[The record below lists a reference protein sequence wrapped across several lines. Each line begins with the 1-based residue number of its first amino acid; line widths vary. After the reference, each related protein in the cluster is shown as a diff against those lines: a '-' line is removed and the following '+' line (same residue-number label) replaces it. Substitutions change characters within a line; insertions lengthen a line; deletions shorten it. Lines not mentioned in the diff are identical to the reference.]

1 MGCSA
6 ARVRAPTHIAARD
19 YRLTSTFPA
28 QPCRRTMNRLNKR
41 RNLVIALGASVV
53 LLPLLSLAQQ
63 PAKVWRVG
71 FLSQRARPDSLESGV
86 FGAFRRGMRDL
97 GYVEGKNLEI
107 EWRFADSRFQQLPD
121 LAAELVRL
129 RVDVIVSVGN
139 PSTSAAQQATATIP
153 IVMGTAPDPVGSGFV
168 ASLAR
173 PGGNITG
180 LSNLATDI
188 GPKHLE
194 MLLGLVPKLSR
205 VVILMNPA
213 NQSHVVTVKNV
224 QAAAQR
230 TNVKILAFEART
242 VPEIEKAFS
251 AMVRE
256 KAGAVIVA
264 RDGLFTQQ
272 DRQIAELAAKHGLPT
287 ISGHREFVEAGGL
300 ISYGQNNAEHY
311 RRAAMFVDKIFKGAK
326 PGDLPVEQSTKF
338 ELFINRNTAK
348 ALGLTI
354 PQSMLI
360 SADKV
365 IE

>member
-1 MGCSA
+1 
-6 ARVRAPTHIAARD
+6 
-19 YRLTSTFPA
+19 
-28 QPCRRTMNRLNKR
+28 MNGLNKR
-41 RNLVIALGASVV
+41 RNLVIALGVSAF
-53 LLPLLSLAQQ
+53 LLPLHSLAQQ
-63 PAKVWRVG
+63 PGKVWRVG
-71 FLSQRARPDSLESGV
+71 FLSQRGRPDSLESGV
-86 FGAFRRGMRDL
+86 FGEFRRGMRDF

-129 RVDVIVSVGN
+129 RVDAIVSVGTAA
-139 PSTSAAQQATATIP
+139 TSAAQKATTTIP
-153 IVMGTAPDPVGSGFV
+153 IVMATAPDPVGSGFV

-180 LSNLATDI
+180 LSNLATDL

-194 MLLGLVPKLSR
+194 MLLGLAPGLSR
-205 VVILMNPA
+205 VAILMNPA
-213 NQSHVVTVKNV
+213 NQSHVVTQKNV
-224 QAAAQR
+224 QTAAQK

-251 AMVRE
+251 AMVKA

-272 DRQIAELAAKHGLPT
+272 DRQIAELAAKHRLPT
-287 ISGHREFVEAGGL
+287 ISGHWEFVEAGGL

-326 PGDLPVEQSTKF
+326 PGDLPVEQPTKF
-338 ELFINRNTAK
+338 EFFINRKIAK
-348 ALGLTI
+348 SLGLTI

>member
-1 MGCSA
+1 
-6 ARVRAPTHIAARD
+6 
-19 YRLTSTFPA
+19 
-28 QPCRRTMNRLNKR
+28 MNGLNKR
-41 RNLVIALGASVV
+41 RNLVIALGASAI
-53 LLPLLSLAQQ
+53 LLPLHSLAQQ
-63 PAKVWRVG
+63 QGKVWRVG
-71 FLSQRARPDSLESGV
+71 FLSQRGRPDSLESGV
-86 FGAFRRGMRDL
+86 FGEFRRGMRDF

-121 LAAELVRL
+121 LAAELARL
-129 RVDVIVSVGN
+129 RVDVIVSVGTAA
-139 PSTSAAQQATATIP
+139 TSAAQKATTTIP
-153 IVMGTAPDPVGSGFV
+153 IVMATAPDPVGSGFV

-180 LSNLATDI
+180 LSNLATDL

-194 MLLGLVPKLSR
+194 MLLGLAPGLSR
-205 VVILMNPA
+205 VAILMNPA
-213 NQSHVVTVKNV
+213 NQSHVVTQKNV
-224 QAAAQR
+224 QTAAQK
-230 TNVKILAFEART
+230 TKVKILAFEART

-251 AMVRE
+251 AMVKE

-272 DRQIAELAAKHGLPT
+272 ARQIAELAAKHRLPT
-287 ISGHREFVEAGGL
+287 ISGHWEFVEAGGL

-326 PGDLPVEQSTKF
+326 PSDLPVEQPTKF
-338 ELFINRNTAK
+338 ELFVNRKIAK
-348 ALGLTI
+348 SLGLTI

-360 SADKV
+360 TADKV

>member
-1 MGCSA
+1 
-6 ARVRAPTHIAARD
+6 
-19 YRLTSTFPA
+19 
-28 QPCRRTMNRLNKR
+28 MNGLNKR
-41 RNLVIALGASVV
+41 RNLVIALGASAI
-53 LLPLLSLAQQ
+53 LLPLHSLAQQ
-63 PAKVWRVG
+63 QGKVWRVG
-71 FLSQRARPDSLESGV
+71 FLSQRGRPDSLESGV
-86 FGAFRRGMRDL
+86 FGEFRRGMRDF

-121 LAAELVRL
+121 LAAELARL
-129 RVDVIVSVGN
+129 RVDVIVSVGTAA
-139 PSTSAAQQATATIP
+139 TSAAQKATTTIP
-153 IVMGTAPDPVGSGFV
+153 IVMATAPDPVGSGFV

-180 LSNLATDI
+180 LSNLATDL

-194 MLLGLVPKLSR
+194 MLLGLAPGLSR
-205 VVILMNPA
+205 VAILMNPA
-213 NQSHVVTVKNV
+213 NQSHVVTQKNV
-224 QAAAQR
+224 QTAAQK
-230 TNVKILAFEART
+230 TKVKILAFEART

-251 AMVRE
+251 AMVKE

-272 DRQIAELAAKHGLPT
+272 DRQIAELAAKHRLPT
-287 ISGHREFVEAGGL
+287 ISGHWEFVEAGGL

-326 PGDLPVEQSTKF
+326 PSDLPVEQPTKF
-338 ELFINRNTAK
+338 ELFVNRKIAK
-348 ALGLTI
+348 SLGLTI

-360 SADKV
+360 TTDKV